1 MLPKC
6 LRQPKELSR
15 GERLSLKHALALQGS
30 FNHMNRGALSCDSSL
45 VRFMWFQ
52 PMASSYDCSV
62 ARFMWLQP
70 MTSSYDSSLVR
81 FIWFQPLASS
91 YDCSVVRFMWLQLSR
106 QFIWL
111 KNRRRLMIPAWRASC
126 DCSQWRRHM
135 IPAWRASCDCS
146 FGAGDW
152 TKKGVKNHIG
162 HMIYAAYDL
171 CLPVS

>member
-1 MLPKC
+1 MC
-6 LRQPKELSR
+6 F
-15 GERLSLKHALALQGS
+15 ERLLSSTLWEWIWDVVSFLKCNCPFFVLGLMFLRNTFLQTKESAYYSGSLMNKVGKSIWFYPSCVQGS
-30 FNHMNRGALSCDSSL
+30 FNHMNRGALSCDSSP

-106 QFIWL
+106 RSFRIVT
-111 KNRRRLMIPAWRASC
+111 
-126 DCSQWRRHM
+126 SQ
-135 IPAWRASCDCS
+135 IFLNPGCTD
-146 FGAGDW
+146 
-152 TKKGVKNHIG
+152 
-162 HMIYAAYDL
+162 
-171 CLPVS
+171 